1 MPDSPDGGVLP
12 FAPRERVS
20 HYYGV
25 GAYLRP
31 LDDARRADVRF
42 ASECLAFSNVP
53 CDATLAELGWPGAHE
68 PRWKTAVP
76 RDPGTSWDFEDIRDH
91 YLQTLYDVVPDRLRR
106 EDPARYFE
114 LSRAVIADL
123 MRETFSEWRRTG
135 SRCAGALVWQFQDV
149 MPGAGWG

>member
-1 MPDSPDGGVLP
+1 M
-12 FAPRERVS
+12 
-20 HYYGV
+20 
-25 GAYLRP
+25 
-31 LDDARRADVRF
+31 
-42 ASECLAFSNVP
+42 
-53 CDATLAELGWPGAHE
+53 
-68 PRWKTAVP
+68 P

>member
-25 GAYLRP
+25 GAYLRL
-31 LDDARRADVRF
+31 LDDARRAD
-42 ASECLAFSNVP
+42 AALSECLAFSNVP
-53 CDATLAELGWPGAHE
+53 CDATLAEPGWPGAHE
-68 PRWKTAVP
+68 PRWKTPCRATP
-76 RDPGTSWDFEDIRDH
+76 ARRDFEDIRDH

-114 LSRAVIADL
+114 LSRA
-123 MRETFSEWRRTG
+123 R
-135 SRCAGALVWQFQDV
+135 
-149 MPGAGWG
+149 

>member
-25 GAYLRP
+25 GAYLRL
-31 LDDARRADVRF
+31 LDDARRADAGF
-42 ASECLAFSNVP
+42 ASECLHSRT
-53 CDATLAELGWPGAHE
+53 CRATRRSPVSELAGARRAGQ
-68 PRWKTAVP
+68 PPP

-106 EDPARYFE
+106 EDPARY
-114 LSRAVIADL
+114 SSCRA
-123 MRETFSEWRRTG
+123 R
-135 SRCAGALVWQFQDV
+135 
-149 MPGAGWG
+149 